1 MLIPNQMIEIKWNNK
16 NKDWYISKGYVFT
29 KSYDTV
35 LIKAEDLAKGSHKKV
50 LVSCDYCGKIFS
62 KTYKEYIKGKKTG
75 KDCCNS
81 CQKLKTAEVCMEKY
95 GVSNVFALEEVK
107 EQINHTNLEKYGH
120 ENIAQGVLKEK
131 IKETNMK
138 KYGVPYSTQ
147 AKEVIVKIRKSL
159 QEKGCVPTSQ
169 KQLDIYNML
178 IQLYGEDSCTLNY
191 PYDRLNFDCLLIVNG
206 IKIDVEYDGWYWHKD
221 KQEEDKRRNYFLT
234 KRGFKILRIR
244 SYEETPTFSQIKEA
258 VDILVKTNKKLLY
271 INLDIR

>member
-16 NKDWYISKGYVFT
+16 NKDWYVSKGYVFT

-95 GVSNVFALEEVK
+95 GASNVFALEEVK
-107 EQINHTNLEKYGH
+107 EQIKHTNLEKYGH
-120 ENIAQGVLKEK
+120 ENIAHGVLKEK

-147 AKEVIVKIRKSL
+147 AKEVIVKMRKSL

-169 KQLDIYNML
+169 KQLEVYNML
-178 IQLYGEDSCTLNY
+178 VQLYGKESCILNY
-191 PYDRLNFDCLLIVNG
+191 PYDRLNFDCLLIVND

-234 KRGFKILRIR
+234 KKGFKVLRIR
-244 SYEETPTFSQIKEA
+244 SLEEIPTISQIKEA
-258 VDILVKTNKKLLY
+258 VNILVKTDKKLLY
-271 INLDIR
+271 IDLDIR